1 MTELVETV
9 SLYISRCETF
19 SKVSSLKLTLAWHLL
34 ADGLCNLPVLGCFFM
49 KCVYILLP
57 LDKPHKKAIKVHV
70 HMKNQQDSH
79 TV

>member
-49 KCVYILLP
+49 KP